1 MQQNRNLAKSAN
13 HLEREF
19 GRSEL
24 TKDDSNDHL
33 SELYMTDKENVR
45 NYQMSIDL
53 V

>member
-19 GRSEL
+19 GRSEP
-24 TKDDSNDHL
+24 KDDNNNHW
-33 SELYMTDKENVR
+33 SELYVTDKENVQ